1 MSRLSKETAMNY
13 KLHTEKSAAKGD
25 KGQLEIRCSSP
36 LSYGR
41 LFLVCSRKWPWGDGS
56 MRDYGIKGF
65 RG

>member
-1 MSRLSKETAMNY
+1 MCRLLKETAMKH

-41 LFLVCSRKWPWGDGS
+41 LLLVCSRKWPRGDGS
-56 MRDYGIKGF
+56 LRGQGIKGF